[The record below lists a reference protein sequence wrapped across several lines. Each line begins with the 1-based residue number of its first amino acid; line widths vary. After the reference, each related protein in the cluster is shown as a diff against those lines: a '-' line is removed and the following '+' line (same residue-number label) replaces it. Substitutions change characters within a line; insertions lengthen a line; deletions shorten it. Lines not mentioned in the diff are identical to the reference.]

1 MQTELENIR
10 DKFGVASSCLG
21 ELFKVVL
28 RSQNDLY
35 GKGKQDAY
43 QELVAFCHKNADTEG
58 HVDKAKLQ
66 SFLEE
71 KISELQQK
79 SKQTN

>member
-1 MQTELENIR
+1 MQTELEGIR
-10 DKFGVASSCLG
+10 DKFGAASSCLG

-43 QELVAFCHKNADTEG
+43 KELVTFCHK
-58 HVDKAKLQ
+58 HVDSEGQVDMCKLQ
-66 SFLEE
+66 AFLEE
-71 KISELQQK
+71 KIAELQEK